1 MKVFRIIL
9 CALAFSAFNFAAG
22 PVDAQTQWFSS
33 QLFGSNTGD
42 SDGWGIG
49 VIGVGDSTIQYY
61 VWATDIAAPTA
72 SHIHTGSAGQNGG
85 IAVDFEAAFS
95 AAGSGSWV
103 AFGSVS
109 AGAATIASIL
119 DDPTAFYF
127 NVHNADHPAG
137 AVRGQVLGGGAS
149 STALAGTLNGDREVD
164 NAGDPDGEG
173 FASAVF
179 DDGTAHFYF
188 NVMNTAE
195 PTAAHIHRGNASENG
210 SIVIDPSASFSGGV
224 AVTSVAVDDDLARE
238 ILASPHNFYFNVHN
252 AEFATGA
259 VRGQLRTT
267 ETVRVFPVISR
278 TSGQAGSN
286 WSTELNILNLTD
298 ADITAWAQWFPANN
312 DGLEAADDVAPIAI
326 GADSTEVIDDA
337 VNDLFGADGNG
348 ALIVASPEPFVAVAH
363 VVNDQRDNPEIG
375 GTFGLFVPSFGPS
388 EMPESGALLLGSN
401 RPASSGTGFR
411 TNLVLFN
418 PNPFAIQLT
427 LAAKTPAGTVLGS
440 DTMTLEPLSN
450 RVRSVFGLI
459 SSVPSNQRTQDAFT
473 VHYTADAPVAVA
485 MTPVDNATNDG
496 FYVVPSFAPPVMNGG
511 GSTNSPPN
519 GTIVSPSGN
528 ETISEGGT
536 VNFEGSAVDPD
547 GDNMTYLWNFGDGIT
562 TTALVPGNHTY
573 SDSGTY
579 TVTFTVTDSNG
590 ASDPTPD
597 TRNITV
603 QGGGG
608 ETATFTAVQQQIF
621 NGSCAFSG
629 CHGGSSPAEGMSLAS
644 GDSYGDIVN
653 VRSSQMSSLDRIEPS
668 DPNNSYLYLKVTGD
682 SSITGSR
689 MPRGGAPLNQDLIDL
704 LRDWIERGAPND

>member
-1 MKVFRIIL
+1 
-9 CALAFSAFNFAAG
+9 
-22 PVDAQTQWFSS
+22 
-33 QLFGSNTGD
+33 
-42 SDGWGIG
+42 
-49 VIGVGDSTIQYY
+49 
-61 VWATDIAAPTA
+61 
-72 SHIHTGSAGQNGG
+72 
-85 IAVDFEAAFS
+85 
-95 AAGSGSWV
+95 
-103 AFGSVS
+103 
-109 AGAATIASIL
+109 
-119 DDPTAFYF
+119 
-127 NVHNADHPAG
+127 
-137 AVRGQVLGGGAS
+137 
-149 STALAGTLNGDREVD
+149 
-164 NAGDPDGEG
+164 
-173 FASAVF
+173 
-179 DDGTAHFYF
+179 
-188 NVMNTAE
+188 
-195 PTAAHIHRGNASENG
+195 
-210 SIVIDPSASFSGGV
+210 
-224 AVTSVAVDDDLARE
+224 
-238 ILASPHNFYFNVHN
+238 
-252 AEFATGA
+252 
-259 VRGQLRTT
+259 
-267 ETVRVFPVISR
+267 
-278 TSGQAGSN
+278 
-286 WSTELNILNLTD
+286 
-298 ADITAWAQWFPANN
+298 
-312 DGLEAADDVAPIAI
+312 
-326 GADSTEVIDDA
+326 
-337 VNDLFGADGNG
+337 
-348 ALIVASPEPFVAVAH
+348 
-363 VVNDQRDNPEIG
+363 
-375 GTFGLFVPSFGPS
+375 
-388 EMPESGALLLGSN
+388 
-401 RPASSGTGFR
+401 
-411 TNLVLFN
+411 VLFN